1 MKECFSLAS
10 QIRLVYIPSE
20 SGRGDR
26 SFLQDREP
34 FLLVGDGSC
43 SREARDVTRL
53 KKIYVGNLSFSL
65 SDQDLM
71 TIFAEHGE
79 VASAAVVMDRET
91 GRSRGFGFV
100 EMENDEEANKA
111 IQALNGKEVDGR
123 SLNVNEAR
131 PREPR
136 NNRPRW

>member
-1 MKECFSLAS
+1 MRLIRRLYIFSVALAAAAG
-10 QIRLVYIPSE
+10 VFFA
-20 SGRGDR
+20 GRK
-26 SFLQDREP
+26 P

-71 TIFAEHGE
+71 TIFSEHGS

-100 EMENDEEANKA
+100 EMENDEDANKA
-111 IQALNGKEVDGR
+111 IQALNGKEVEGR
-123 SLNVNEAR
+123 TLNVNEAR